1 MARDDKLKRID
12 KIVRE
17 VDRLV
22 VWMLQNKP
30 ENRVIRMYDNDYKY
44 LMRADLCT
52 LERGFHI
59 TEYGVSYKGYDLLPF
74 NG

>member
-1 MARDDKLKRID
+1 MADLRDNRID

-30 ENRVIRMYDNDYKY
+30 ENRIIHIYENDYKY
-44 LMRADLCT
+44 LNRADLKT
-52 LERGFHI
+52 LERGFTI
-59 TEYGVSYKGYDLLPF
+59 GENGVCYKSFTLLPF
-74 NG
+74 KS